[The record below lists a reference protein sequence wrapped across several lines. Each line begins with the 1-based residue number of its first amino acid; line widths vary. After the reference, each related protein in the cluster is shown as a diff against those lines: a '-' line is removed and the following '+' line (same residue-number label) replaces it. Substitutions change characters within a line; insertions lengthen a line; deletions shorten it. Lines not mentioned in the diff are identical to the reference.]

1 MDNYIIFSLSDVIRQ
16 MMYKRQ
22 RENKDM
28 RMRDATLEKSY
39 KKYHCRVFRTGK
51 NCIIC
56 GFALV
61 PEERN
66 VCLSCERKQTKIANP
81 C

>member
-1 MDNYIIFSLSDVIRQ
+1 MDNYVIFSLLDIIRQ

-22 RENKDM
+22 RENED
-28 RMRDATLEKSY
+28 MRDATLEKSY

-66 VCLSCERKQTKIANP
+66 VCLSCERKQTIITNLF
-81 C
+81 